1 MSYRTQFMRSLL
13 QLIMSVCILG
23 NAGPATQRYIQY
35 GHDLVQLFP
44 IPIFPQGLL
53 RATGPQQQQRGGG
66 GRELGLPRGQ
76 EDQEEEKEPQ
86 EEGLLRSR
94 ENQA

>member
-1 MSYRTQFMRSLL
+1 MLESFINGVS
-13 QLIMSVCILG
+13 SVLSVM
-23 NAGPATQRYIQY
+23 IQ
-35 GHDLVQLFP
+35 
-44 IPIFPQGLL
+44 IFPLGLL

-86 EEGLLRSR
+86 EKGLLGNR
-94 ENQA
+94 EPSQI